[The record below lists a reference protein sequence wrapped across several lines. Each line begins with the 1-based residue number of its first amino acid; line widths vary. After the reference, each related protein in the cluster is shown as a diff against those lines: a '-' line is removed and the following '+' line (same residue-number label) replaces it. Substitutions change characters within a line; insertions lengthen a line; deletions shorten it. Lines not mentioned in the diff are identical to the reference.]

1 MRRLR
6 TAGVVLS
13 SAFALASVNSVTA
26 VATPGEASCAFGLSA
41 PSRAQLG
48 SDALL
53 VTATLTPQRC
63 AGKSQPIRSTVCIA
77 SSAGRTECHDAD
89 GWDTARA
96 FIGPYVA
103 GEPFTAT
110 GSGCYIHGEVAEP
123 VCIAAGPRTLTL

>member
-26 VATPGEASCAFGLSA
+26 VAAPDEASCAFALSA
-41 PSRAQLG
+41 PSRVQLG
-48 SDALL
+48 SDAEL
-53 VTATLTPQRC
+53 VTATLSPQRC
-63 AGKSQPIRSTVCIA
+63 EGKSQPIRSTVCI
-77 SSAGRTECHDAD
+77 SSPTSRTECHDAD

-103 GEPFTAT
+103 GESFTAT
-110 GSGCYIHGEVAEP
+110 GSGCYIHGKVAESI
-123 VCIAAGPRTLTL
+123 CIASGPTTVRL